1 MLNWIHE
8 LEGLQP
14 EIEKEKHLSLSDYRI
29 RQLNKLCGLPLYQVG
44 MVALFCAMRKG
55 KRGVKIHDFCEA
67 ARIVMPGKPIVR
79 GVEALIAANWLNLVS
94 DGPFSGDDSVRLTR
108 PVEMALRFSNFDL
121 LPIDKTIDRHW
132 TLRKLYAESVTIRCG
147 LKPSG
152 VWRCSCED
160 FIRRSDY
167 RIQKE
172 LRTIELTDTDLY
184 LLMYVAVVTII
195 DGGELDLRG
204 LLHLFSN
211 DPIERNLLR
220 ASFMKSTH
228 TLTKENWWKLEES
241 FRGEVYVKPGE
252 RILKLILPEFALK
265 TNEKPH
271 PALLTVEHA
280 SIEPVE
286 LLVSAKLNEELEI
299 ISGLCEESAFERYC
313 NALGSQHNKG
323 LIIQLHGEP
332 GTGKTEFCYQLAR
345 KTQRNI
351 LVLDISQVRDKYYG
365 ETEKLVTG
373 IFNSYRNIVKAGD
386 RFPILLFNEGDS
398 IFQRRIDNEHGST
411 QTENTIQTIL
421 LNELERFQGIMLIT
435 TNTPKHFDKAFERRF
450 QYRLKFDLP
459 DFETRCKLLQRAF
472 PGVEKTEIEQVSS
485 NVIFSAADL
494 LNIKR
499 KMQIQE
505 LLGKGKVQGREGIQM
520 LLNEKVSPG
529 RRAIGY

>member
-29 RQLNKLCGLPLYQVG
+29 RQLNRLCGLPLYQVG
-44 MVALFCAMRKG
+44 MIALFCAMRKG
-55 KRGVKIHDFCEA
+55 KRGVKIHDFYEA

-79 GVEALIAANWLNLVS
+79 GTEALIAGNWLNLVS
-94 DGPFSGDDSVRLTR
+94 DGPFSGEEFLRLTR
-108 PVEMALRFSNFDL
+108 PVELALRSSNFDL
-121 LPIDKTIDRHW
+121 LPIPKTLDRHW
-132 TLRKLYAESVTIRCG
+132 PLRKLYAESVTIRCG

-152 VWRCSCED
+152 NWRFSCED
-160 FIRRSDY
+160 FLRRSDY

-172 LRTIELTDTDLY
+172 IRAVELSETDLY
-184 LLMYVAVVTII
+184 LLMYVAVMHII
-195 DGGELDLRG
+195 DGGDVDMRT

-220 ASFMKSTH
+220 SSFMKSTH

-241 FRGEVYVKPGE
+241 FRGDVHVKPGE
-252 RILKLILPEFALK
+252 RILKLILPEFEVK
-265 TNEKPH
+265 TNDKPH
-271 PALLTVEHA
+271 PALLTVEH
-280 SIEPVE
+280 STIEPVD
-286 LLVSAKLNEELEI
+286 LIVSEKLNAELEV
-299 ISGLCEESAFERYC
+299 ISGLCELSTFERYS
-313 NALGSQHNKG
+313 NSLGSQSNKG
-323 LIIQLHGEP
+323 LIVQLHGEP

-373 IFNSYRNIVKAGD
+373 IFNSYRSIVSAGA

-459 DFETRCKLLQRAF
+459 DYKMRCKLLQRSF
-472 PGVEKTEIEQVSS
+472 PGVDRAMIEHVSS
-485 NVIFSAADL
+485 SVNFSAADL

-499 KMQIQE
+499 KIQIQE
-505 LLGKGKVQGREGIQM
+505 LLGKGNVNGNDGIQM
-520 LLNEKVSPG
+520 LMDEKVFNG